1 MTIQIHSDY
10 SATDPLLNKK
20 WFVIIVLLAMVTTGS
35 YFAYRHAIIAAAPSA
50 PAPSALAP
58 SDIVETPSHS
68 NAVVVNV
75 VHPHEGEMDRTTK
88 QPGSVQAFESVQL
101 YAGVSGFLKAQS
113 VDIGDRIKQ
122 GQVLAQVDVP
132 ELEKQVQRCASVVD
146 QADAR
151 VTQAKARAVSARADF
166 DAAKATVPRA
176 ESLLKSKTA
185 ELRYRQQQLDRM
197 RELAALKSIE
207 DKLVDEHTSQ
217 RDAAHEAEIAAH
229 EGVTSAK
236 ANVAAS
242 AAKIQAADADVV
254 ESEAEV
260 KVAKAEL
267 EKAQVLVRYATI
279 TAPFDGV
286 VTERNF
292 FVRDFV
298 RAAHEGSHAPLLTV
312 QRTDLMRVIVQIPD
326 RDVPFCDPGD
336 PAIIEIDAL
345 PDEKILRAKV
355 SRVAESEDSAT
366 RLMRIEIDVPN
377 PTRKIRN
384 GMYGRVTIILE
395 KSSVLSLPAS
405 CVFGRFE
412 SGKGSVFV
420 VRDGKAVRVPVRY
433 SDDNGIRV
441 GIISGLKPG
450 DHVVRQPPS
459 GLGDDAPVVIATIDG
474 KTAPKSGS

>member
-1 MTIQIHSDY
+1 MIS
-10 SATDPLLNKK
+10 
-20 WFVIIVLLAMVTTGS
+20 
-35 YFAYRHAIIAAAPSA
+35 AAPSA
-50 PAPSALAP
+50 PAPTALAP
-58 SDIVETPSHS
+58 KETPDTPSHS

-75 VHPHEGEMDRTTK
+75 VHPHEGDMDRTTK

-132 ELEKQVQRCASVVD
+132 ELEKQVQRCRAVVD

-217 RDAAHEAEIAAH
+217 RDAVHEAEIAAH
-229 EGVTSAK
+229 EAVASAK

-242 AAKIQAADADVV
+242 AAKIQAADADVL

-267 EKAQVLVRYATI
+267 EKSQVLVQYATI

-298 RAAHEGSHAPLLTV
+298 RAANEGPHAPLFTV

-336 PAIIEIDAL
+336 PAIVEIDAL
-345 PDEKILRAKV
+345 PDEKIIRAKV

-395 KSSVLSLPAS
+395 KSNILSLPAS
-405 CVFGRFE
+405 CVFGKFE
-412 SGKGSVFV
+412 AGKGSVFV
-420 VRDGKAVRVPVRY
+420 VRDGKAIRVPVRY
-433 SDDNGIRV
+433 SDDNGVKV
-441 GIISGLKPG
+441 GIISGLKAG
-450 DHVVRQPPS
+450 ELVVRQPPS
-459 GLGDDAPVVIATIDG
+459 GLGDDAPVVIASIDG
-474 KTAPKSGS
+474 KTPPKPGS